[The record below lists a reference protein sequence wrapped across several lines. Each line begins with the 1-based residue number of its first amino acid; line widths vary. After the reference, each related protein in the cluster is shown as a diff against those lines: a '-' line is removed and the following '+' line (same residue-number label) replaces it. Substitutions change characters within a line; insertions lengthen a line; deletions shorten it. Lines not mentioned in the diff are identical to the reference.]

1 MHVDVLQAINT
12 QINSEFQA
20 WYQYLA
26 MAAFCEREKF
36 TGAARWLKMQ
46 SVEEYHHGMKLFDF
60 VLARNGAVELRAIE
74 QPTIEFDTF
83 GDVFERVLEQEE
95 RVTGQI
101 NDLYELAFR
110 SKAFAEMT
118 ELQWFLTEQV
128 EEEKSSAQVLES
140 VRRVG
145 DNQAALVMLD
155 RDESALHAVQLSI
168 EGRALLDRPDLVVA
182 DIRDRGRLREI
193 FTTWQPEV
201 VFHAAALK
209 HLPLLELHPDEAV
222 KTN

>member
-1 MHVDVLQAINT
+1 MHVDVLHAINT

-36 TGAARWLKMQ
+36 TGAARWLKLQ

-60 VLARNGAVELRAIE
+60 VLARNGAVELKAID

-83 GDVFERVLEQEE
+83 GDVFERVLDQEE
-95 RVTGQI
+95 RVTAQI

-128 EEEKSSAQVLES
+128 EEEKTAREIVARFRL
-140 VRRVG
+140 VG
-145 DNQAALVMLD
+145 DDAGSLLDLD
-155 RDESALHAVQLSI
+155 RELGTRSAANDSK
-168 EGRALLDRPDLVVA
+168 RR
-182 DIRDRGRLREI
+182 
-193 FTTWQPEV
+193 
-201 VFHAAALK
+201 
-209 HLPLLELHPDEAV
+209 
-222 KTN
+222 